1 MTAERPPADTADTDL
16 LGAGLAWADAVL
28 AALAGALELA
38 GLEARLAARSL
49 ARALLLAFLGLLLLL
64 TAGVFAHAAL
74 VAGLLAAGLPAWAAL
89 AVTAAVDA
97 AGFGLTV
104 YRRREVMKGARFRA
118 TRRQL
123 AHLARP
129 AYGDAGTTP

>member
-123 AHLARP
+123 SHLARP

>member
-1 MTAERPPADTADTDL
+1 MTAERPPADADL
-16 LGAGLAWADAVL
+16 LGAGLAWADAAL
-28 AALAGALELA
+28 AALAEALKLA

-97 AGFGLTV
+97 AGFALTV
-104 YRRREVMKGARFRA
+104 HHRREVMKGARFRA
-118 TRRQL
+118 TRREL
-123 AHLARP
+123 SHLARP